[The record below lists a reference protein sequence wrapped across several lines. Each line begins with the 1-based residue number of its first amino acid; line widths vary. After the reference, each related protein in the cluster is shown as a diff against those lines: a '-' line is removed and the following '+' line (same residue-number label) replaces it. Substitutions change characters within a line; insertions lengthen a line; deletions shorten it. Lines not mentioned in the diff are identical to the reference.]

1 MIRKIISVMQE
12 LEQERIINFFKDINK
27 LKVVKLQNEYNKKVM
42 RGVIKC

>member
-12 LEQERIINFFKDINK
+12 LEQERIIHFFKDINK

>member
-42 RGVIKC
+42 RGEIKC

>member
-27 LKVVKLQNEYNKKVM
+27 LKVVKLQKEYNKKVM